1 MDKKRRL
8 PDGGQA
14 AEGIGVQPWGD
25 KSAGDGGG
33 TLRAVGA

>member
-14 AEGIGVQPWGD
+14 AEEVKVQPWGD
-25 KSAGDGGG
+25 KSAGDRGG